1 MRWFCLE
8 QMYSEI
14 VVLLKKGMG
23 EGEHALLPCCQGC
36 LNIISNVR
44 ARISSKK
51 GLAE

>member
-23 EGEHALLPCCQGC
+23 GGEHALLLCCQGC
-36 LNIISNVR
+36 FNIISNVR